1 MTRGKG
7 GRRHRVRAHMSNPR
21 RRRRRHRR
29 NPGIPLWG
37 QVALAALAAVA
48 TYAVVSDGAFAI
60 TQRTDPSMGTLVR
73 NRYILGG
80 LAFAAGIALALT
92 VSPVYGVAVA
102 AAAAIG
108 SGAGTSAS
116 LALGKVL
123 DKPLPGS
130 TTTTAAQTTKGLAAV
145 YAQNLAAVYA
155 QNLNGMGAYAQLG
168 AYTPMQAVYAQNLQG
183 MGAYQQMGEYVPP
196 APFLTPTPF

>member
-1 MTRGKG
+1 MW
-7 GRRHRVRAHMSNPR
+7 AS
-21 RRRRRHRR
+21 
-29 NPGIPLWG
+29 
-37 QVALAALAAVA
+37 VALASLAAVA
-48 TYAVVSDGAFAI
+48 TYAIVSDGSFAI

-73 NRYILGG
+73 NRYIVGG

-123 DKPLPGS
+123 DAPLPGAA
-130 TTTTAAQTTKGLAAV
+130 TTTTKGLAAV

-155 QNLNGMGAYAQLG
+155 QNLSGMGAYAQLG
-168 AYTPMQAVYAQNLQG
+168 AYNPIQAVYAQNLNG
-183 MGAYQQMGEYVPP
+183 MGAYQQMGDFVPP
-196 APFLTPTPF
+196 APYLTPTPF